1 MVLMPV
7 LTLRHRLSSGLTA
20 PAEARRVIASLSSV
34 TSPEVIERARLVA
47 SEIVTYSVTNS
58 TSASGSSI
66 ALRVIITRSH
76 LRLEVED
83 EQGGLSV
90 PDHVEIP
97 SFEAETGRELWMV
110 EQVSDAWGTLPG
122 GIWAELNWVQ
132 PATKDLPH
140 GHAVGF

>member
-1 MVLMPV
+1 MVLRPV

-90 PDHVEIP
+90 PDHVENP